1 MSAGDRDYVS
11 RLGQVLRQRDPAALR
26 EFLAEQAGRFG
37 DERQVADIRTKDEAE
52 MELLLHRMIVA
63 RPDLADLH
71 AESQRWLAD
80 RGAGAAPRPGGQRAG
95 HARRRTNR
103 QRPSRN
109 GRGPGSR

>member
-1 MSAGDRDYVS
+1 MSAGDRDYVR

-37 DERQVADIRTKDEAE
+37 DERQVADIRTKDEGE

-80 RGAGAAPRPGGQRAG
+80 HGVGPAPRPGGQRSG
-95 HARRRTNR
+95 HAGRRTNR

-109 GRGPGSR
+109 GRSPGSR